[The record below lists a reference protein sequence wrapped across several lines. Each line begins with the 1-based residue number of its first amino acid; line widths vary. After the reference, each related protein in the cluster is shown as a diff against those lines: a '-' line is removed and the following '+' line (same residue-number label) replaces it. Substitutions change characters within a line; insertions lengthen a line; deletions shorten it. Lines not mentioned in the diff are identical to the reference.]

1 MQERKDEQ
9 QDTKIPQMT
18 RLTSKGIHTVKIRN
32 HPCTIISPKSEIMIR
47 GGYKCRILEM
57 NLQLREQQLKT
68 ISYTYRLLYQN
79 FRITANQKSTIDT
92 QMRNLWRRNISHS
105 K

>member
-1 MQERKDEQ
+1 
-9 QDTKIPQMT
+9 MT
-18 RLTSKGIHTVKIRN
+18 GLTSKGIYTVKIKN
-32 HPCTIISPKSEIMIR
+32 HPRAIIPPKSEIMRR
-47 GGYKCRILEM
+47 GGYKCRTLEM

-68 ISYTYRLLYQN
+68 ISYMYRFLYQN

-92 QMRNLWRRNISHS
+92 QTRNLWRSNISHS